1 MTLKLAKKISPSSGV
16 IFQYFLQKE
25 KIGPF
30 KMIL

>member
-1 MTLKLAKKISPSSGV
+1 MTLKLAEKISASGV
-16 IFQYFLQKE
+16 IFQYFPQKE

>member
-1 MTLKLAKKISPSSGV
+1 MTLKLAKKISPSGV